1 MDIERQQSHSTI
13 ISIFLFL
20 RKKKPSKMEKE
31 KHVKI
36 VKFNTA
42 SQTMHWNIELAM

>member
-1 MDIERQQSHSTI
+1 
-13 ISIFLFL
+13 
-20 RKKKPSKMEKE
+20 MEKE

-42 SQTMHWNIELAM
+42 SQTMHWNVKLAMWMYSYEHSCKVSLN